1 MRVSLALTTSL
12 LLHALAAAAVVA
24 ATGKPAPES
33 QQPSPL
39 QLTLRPT
46 AATSNPTPATT
57 GKAPVP
63 APARASNAAITRVP
77 SSTPSSTPSSAPSSP
92 QTPPPNARN
101 ATADSAATLPA
112 AATAAAAATPLREEP
127 PRFDAAYLGN
137 PQADYPPAALRRRLE
152 GTVTLEVR
160 VDPHGHPAQI
170 AIASSSGAELL
181 DEAAIAAVRR
191 WRFIPA
197 RLGQESVAGS
207 VRVPVRFRLPA

>member
-33 QQPSPL
+33 QPPSPL

-46 AATSNPTPATT
+46 AATFNPTPATT
-57 GKAPVP
+57 GKAPAP

-77 SSTPSSTPSSAPSSP
+77 SSTPSSS
-92 QTPPPNARN
+92 QTPPPTARN
-101 ATADSAATLPA
+101 ATADSAATPPT

>member
-46 AATSNPTPATT
+46 AATFNPTPATT
-57 GKAPVP
+57 GKAPAP
-63 APARASNAAITRVP
+63 APARASNAAITRV
-77 SSTPSSTPSSAPSSP
+77 PSSP

-101 ATADSAATLPA
+101 ATADSAATPPT